1 MIGNLQKTKVVCFQ
15 ALGVVATNATSATTV
30 DTSGFEYARI
40 DVIHNVASATNASAK
55 WTTLKLQHGKTTHPT
70 NHTNIVG
77 AVGTTEATATSSQFV
92 LGVHNDTALGG
103 VTSFF
108 INCAKYE
115 KILRIEKHA
124 AASYHSTAN
133 IITLSRA
140 ASMPDSASEMG
151 ASAIAIV

>member
-1 MIGNLQKTKVVCFQ
+1 MIGNLQKNKVVVFQ
-15 ALGVVATNATSATTV
+15 ALGVVATDATSATTI

-55 WTTLKLQHGKTTHPT
+55 WTKLKLQHGKTTHPT

-77 AVGTTEATATSSQFV
+77 AVGTTEATATSSEFV
-92 LGVHNDTALGG
+92 LGVHNNTSNGG

-115 KILRIEKHA
+115 KILRIEKQA
-124 AASYHSTAN
+124 SASYHSTAN

-140 ASMPDSASEMG
+140 AAMPDSASLLG
-151 ASAIAIV
+151 ASAFTIV